1 MDVGTVSPRTN
12 SLSNHGPFR
21 VNLSARFVTLS
32 HLLYRFV
39 PIQKKNT
46 DLSLPD
52 LVRFLS
58 S

>member
-12 SLSNHGPFR
+12 SLSNHGPSQ

-39 PIQKKNT
+39 PIKKKNT

>member
-12 SLSNHGPFR
+12 SLSNHGPSQ

-39 PIQKKNT
+39 PIQKKT
-46 DLSLPD
+46 QIYLFPI
-52 LVRFLS
+52 
-58 S
+58 

>member
-39 PIQKKNT
+39 PIQKNT

-52 LVRFLS
+52 LVRFS
-58 S
+58 SS